1 MNLKKS
7 FLYLMA
13 FYLISSCS
21 GGDDSSTGTPPDNG
35 GNDDTIT
42 SITLDFNKTVYNT
55 YEAGFFTVRD
65 QSDNLITD
73 LVNVFVNGDLVE
85 VNPFVF
91 QEEGTYDFVATYEN
105 LTSNTISFNV
115 VTPSEFSDTSSFLP
129 DSAPSNFTQKV
140 ILEEITGT
148 WCSACPQGAYY
159 LNQAVLS
166 NPDRIMGAAYHSGI
180 SSYPDPMSTDE
191 TDYWQVYYNLYS
203 FPTILLNGTSTDW
216 NYGMGQIDNKLS
228 QTPILGLSAE
238 AAIVGG
244 KLDIEINVGFNTTPD
259 EQLQLVIVLI
269 EGSDLAPS
277 SPQIGSNAGAD
288 YVHKY
293 IVRDVIS
300 SVSGDDIPTSY
311 TLSGGVFTRN
321 ITGLDIPTNVN
332 SSDYDDLSIIAFVK
346 NSYTR
351 DWTDPVGN
359 SFVDSPSYDVY
370 NTQQVKIGETVSF
383 D

>member
-1 MNLKKS
+1 MSNFKRV
-7 FLYLMA
+7 
-13 FYLISSCS
+13 FYLIIFYSMLSCS
-21 GGDDSSTGTPPDNG
+21 GGDDSSSSTPPDNG
-35 GNDDTIT
+35 GGDD
-42 SITLDFNKTVYNT
+42 SITEITLNFNKTVYNT
-55 YEAGFFTVRD
+55 NEAGFFTVRD
-65 QSDNLITD
+65 QSDNLVTD
-73 LVNVFVNGDLVE
+73 LVSVFVNGDLVE

-105 LTSNTISFNV
+105 LTSNTISFDV

-159 LNQAVLS
+159 LDQAVTS
-166 NPDRIMGAAYHSGI
+166 NPDLIMGAAYHSGI
-180 SSYPDPMSTDE
+180 SSYPDPMATAE

-216 NYGMGQIDNKLS
+216 NYGMDQINNKLS

-269 EGSDLAPS
+269 EGSDLSPS

-300 SVSGDDIPTSY
+300 SVSGDDIPASY

-321 ITGLDIPTNVN
+321 ITGLDLPTSLE

-370 NTQQVKIGETVSF
+370 NTQQVKIGEVVSF

>member
-1 MNLKKS
+1 MNNINKLFNLTLA
-7 FLYLMA
+7 FL
-13 FYLISSCS
+13 IISCS
-21 GGDDSSTGTPPDNG
+21 GGDDSSPSTPPDNG
-35 GNDDTIT
+35 GGDE
-42 SITLDFNKTVYNT
+42 SITEITLNFNKTAYNT
-55 YEAGFFTVRD
+55 NEAGFFTVRD
-65 QSDNLITD
+65 QSDNLVTD
-73 LVNVFVNGDLVE
+73 LVSVFVNGDLVE

-105 LTSNTISFNV
+105 LTSNTVSFDV

-159 LNQAVLS
+159 LDQAVIS
-166 NPDRIMGAAYHSGI
+166 NPDLIMGAAYHSGI

-216 NYGMGQIDNKLS
+216 NYGMDQINNKLS

-277 SPQIGSNAGAD
+277 SPQIGSSAGAD

-300 SVSGDDIPTSY
+300 SVSGDDIPASY

-321 ITGLDIPTNVN
+321 ITGLDLPTAID

-351 DWTDPVGN
+351 DFTDPVGN

-370 NTQQVKIGETVSF
+370 NTQQVKIGEVVSF

>member
-244 KLDIEINVGFNTTPD
+244 ILDIEINVGFNTTPD

>member
-1 MNLKKS
+1 MNYINKFFNLTLA
-7 FLYLMA
+7 FL
-13 FYLISSCS
+13 IISCS
-21 GGDDSSTGTPPDNG
+21 GGDDSSPSTTPDNG
-35 GNDDTIT
+35 VGDE
-42 SITLDFNKTVYNT
+42 SITEITLNFNKTVYNT
-55 YEAGFFTVRD
+55 NEAGFFTVRD
-65 QSDNLITD
+65 QSDNLVTD
-73 LVNVFVNGDLVE
+73 LVSVFVNGDLVE

-91 QEEGTYDFVATYEN
+91 QEEGIYDFVATYEN
-105 LTSNTISFNV
+105 LTSNTISFDV

-129 DSAPSNFTQKV
+129 GSAPSNFTQKV

-159 LNQAVLS
+159 LNQAVTS
-166 NPDRIMGAAYHSGI
+166 NPDLIMGAAYHSGI
-180 SSYPDPMSTDE
+180 SSYPDPMATAE

-216 NYGMGQIDNKLS
+216 NYGMGQINNKLS

-259 EQLQLVIVLI
+259 EQLQLVIILI

-277 SPQIGSNAGAD
+277 SPQIGSSAGAD

-300 SVSGDDIPTSY
+300 SVSGDDIPASY

-321 ITGLDIPTNVN
+321 ITGLDLPTVLD

-351 DWTDPVGN
+351 DFTDPVGN

-370 NTQQVKIGETVSF
+370 NTQQVKIGEVVSF

>member
-1 MNLKKS
+1 MNNINKLFNLALA
-7 FLYLMA
+7 FL
-13 FYLISSCS
+13 IISCS
-21 GGDDSSTGTPPDNG
+21 GGDDSSPSTPPNNG
-35 GNDDTIT
+35 GGDE
-42 SITLDFNKTVYNT
+42 SITEITLNFNKTIYYTN
-55 YEAGFFTVRD
+55 EAGFFTVRD

-73 LVNVFVNGDLVE
+73 LVSVFVNGDLVE

-91 QEEGTYDFVATYEN
+91 QEEGTYDFIATYEN
-105 LTSNTISFNV
+105 LTSNAISFDV
-115 VTPSEFSDTSSFLP
+115 ETPSEFSDTSSFIP
-129 DSAPSNFTQKV
+129 DSAPSSFTQKV
-140 ILEEITGT
+140 VLEEITGT

-159 LNQAVLS
+159 LDQAVQS
-166 NPDRIMGAAYHSGI
+166 NPNLIMGAAYHSGQ
-180 SSYPDPMSTDE
+180 SSYPDPME
-191 TDYWQVYYNLYS
+191 TAETAYWQGYYNLYS

-216 NYGMGQIDNKLS
+216 NYGMGQINNKLS
-228 QTPILGLSAE
+228 QTPTLGLSAE

-244 KLDIEINVGFNTTPD
+244 KLDVEINVGFNTTPD

-300 SVSGDDIPTSY
+300 SVSGDDIPASY

-321 ITGLDIPTNVN
+321 ITGLDLPT
-332 SSDYDDLSIIAFVK
+332 SLDLSDYDDLSIIAFVK

-351 DWTDPVGN
+351 DFTDPVGN

-370 NTQQVKIGETVSF
+370 NTQQVKIGEVVSF